1 MSTTALP
8 DSMQALI
15 LNSTSEPPI
24 VQTVPVPQ
32 VTPGTAIVRV
42 LVANIISYTRHIY
55 NGDRKYPFPTPLIP
69 GSSAIGRIVS
79 LPSDATRL
87 QLNDL
92 VFIDCIVRSR
102 DEPTDIF
109 LAAIVEGGTPG
120 SAKLMR
126 DVYRDWTYAEYCRA
140 PIENLIPLN
149 ERTLLGSPKEGGLGY
164 TTHDLAYLAAILVP
178 YGGLR
183 GIRLEA
189 GETVVVAPATGPFGG
204 AAVLCALAMGARV
217 LALGRNTASLA
228 KLKERAP
235 YTERLYTV
243 PLTND
248 PATDLAALQQYGEID
263 IFFDIGPPEA
273 AKSTHIKTCILS
285 LRHGGRVSLMG
296 GYHEDIP
303 VPHRVI
309 MHRNLTLK
317 GKWMCERDDIFAM
330 LKLVET
336 GMLPLGKKGGVEVT
350 GTFPLGEWK
359 EAWDLAAEKAGFGE
373 YCLLC
378 P

>member
-350 GTFPLGEWK
+350 AHSSMPALSR
-359 EAWDLAAEKAGFGE
+359 
-373 YCLLC
+373 
-378 P
+378 

>member
-1 MSTTALP
+1 MSGDSLP
-8 DSMQALI
+8 ETMQALV
-15 LNSTSEPPI
+15 LKSTSEPPT

-42 LVANIISYTRHIY
+42 LAANIISYTRHIY
-55 NGDRKYPFPTPLIP
+55 DGTRRYPFPTPLIP
-69 GSSAIGRIVS
+69 GTSAIGRIVE
-79 LPSDATRL
+79 LPPDATRL
-87 QLNDL
+87 QLNDI
-92 VFIDCIVRSR
+92 VFVDCIVRSR

-140 PIENLIPLN
+140 PVENLIPLN
-149 ERTLLGSPKEGGLGY
+149 EKALVESPGKGGLGY
-164 TTHDLAYLAAILVP
+164 TVHDLAYLATTLVP

-183 GIRLEA
+183 DIGLEA
-189 GETVVVAPATGPFGG
+189 GETVIIAPATGPFGG

-217 LALGRNTASLA
+217 IALGRNLAALA
-228 KLKERAP
+228 KLKDKVP
-235 YTERLYTV
+235 YSGRLHTV

-248 PATDLAALQQYGEID
+248 PATDLAALQKYGELD
-263 IFFDIGPPEA
+263 VFFDIGPPEA

-296 GYHEDIP
+296 GYLEDMPI
-303 VPHRVI
+303 PHRVI
-309 MHRNLTLK
+309 MRRNITLK
-317 GKWMCERDDIFAM
+317 GKWMCERNDIFAM

-336 GMLPLGKKGGVEVT
+336 GMLPLGRKGGMEVT
-350 GTFPLGEWK
+350 GTFPLEEWK